1 MEAIWKENIT
11 LKKREQAVGCFER
24 EIVVIGGGMTGL
36 LTALELKRAGKKV
49 VVLEAGR
56 IAGGQTGHTT
66 AKITSQH
73 GLCYDRLFHRV
84 GADEARCY
92 WEANRAAIDEY
103 RHLVEEYNIDCDFKC
118 LSSYLYTTGDD
129 SVLRNEEQ
137 ALRSLGIPMKIVKS
151 TELPFEVTRAIC
163 FEHQAQF
170 HPLKWIAGFAGEL
183 EIYEES
189 PVRRLEQVTCEPD
202 EGQENA
208 GQNGRI
214 QTRVYTD
221 RACVTAQAIVIATH
235 YPVWNLP
242 GFYFLRQHQERSY
255 VVALEGCRELQ
266 GMYYSADVGGFSL
279 RSAGP
284 YLLLGGASHRT
295 GKQRG
300 EEYEILRK
308 AAKAYFPKARI
319 VGQWAAQDC
328 MPHDGLPFI
337 GRYSLCK
344 KNWYVATGYHKWGMS
359 FSMVAALLLT
369 DYITGKENT
378 WAELF
383 SPQRLLVK
391 AGIGN
396 FLADVGES
404 VVGLT
409 AGWCWPGT
417 KVVHRK
423 QDESPNRQLESAKE
437 QRMCL
442 RCTHLGCKLN
452 WNEEEASWDCP
463 CHGSRYDE
471 NGILLDEPA
480 QENLRRL

>member
-92 WEANRAAIDEY
+92 WEANHAAIDEY

-189 PVRRLEQVTCEPD
+189 PVRRL
-202 EGQENA
+202 
-208 GQNGRI
+208 
-214 QTRVYTD
+214 
-221 RACVTAQAIVIATH
+221 
-235 YPVWNLP
+235 
-242 GFYFLRQHQERSY
+242 
-255 VVALEGCRELQ
+255 
-266 GMYYSADVGGFSL
+266 
-279 RSAGP
+279 
-284 YLLLGGASHRT
+284 
-295 GKQRG
+295 
-300 EEYEILRK
+300 
-308 AAKAYFPKARI
+308 
-319 VGQWAAQDC
+319 
-328 MPHDGLPFI
+328 
-337 GRYSLCK
+337 
-344 KNWYVATGYHKWGMS
+344 
-359 FSMVAALLLT
+359 
-369 DYITGKENT
+369 
-378 WAELF
+378 
-383 SPQRLLVK
+383 
-391 AGIGN
+391 
-396 FLADVGES
+396 
-404 VVGLT
+404 
-409 AGWCWPGT
+409 
-417 KVVHRK
+417 
-423 QDESPNRQLESAKE
+423 
-437 QRMCL
+437 
-442 RCTHLGCKLN
+442 
-452 WNEEEASWDCP
+452 
-463 CHGSRYDE
+463 
-471 NGILLDEPA
+471 
-480 QENLRRL
+480 